1 MTRRNTKTTGNKR
14 QREQDKIRKR
24 KAKEER
30 KEARKQARE
39 APPEDARAVE
49 LSTKPD
55 AASD

>member
-1 MTRRNTKTTGNKR
+1 MAKRNTKTTGNKR

-39 APPEDARAVE
+39 NPPESAPAVDAG
-49 LSTKPD
+49 TKPD